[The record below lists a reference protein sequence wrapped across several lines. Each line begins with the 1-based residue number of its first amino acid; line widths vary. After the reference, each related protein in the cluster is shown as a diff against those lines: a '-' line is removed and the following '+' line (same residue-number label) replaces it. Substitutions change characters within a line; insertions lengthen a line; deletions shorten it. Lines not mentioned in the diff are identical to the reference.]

1 MYKFYAVNALYVAVR
16 LCLTAREWV
25 TPPCKMVK
33 GGYLSPVRHK
43 PPSPT
48 AIPLDIFLRRCF
60 LAIKAVKHKSE
71 RRKLNLR
78 RTPRPKEQAMKNAVI
93 YARFSSHAQNEQS
106 IEGQL
111 AECHAFAERNNLR
124 IVHEYIDRAL
134 TGTTDKRP
142 EFLQM
147 IEDSKRKGFQF
158 VIVYQLDRFAR
169 NRYDS
174 ATYKAKLKKNGVRV
188 LSAKENITDDASG
201 ILIEGVLESMAEY
214 YSAELS
220 QKIKRGIAIS
230 ASKCKY
236 FGGSVPLGYKV
247 DEKKDYIIDEDTAPL
262 VKKMFE
268 MFVGGYTYADIIR
281 YLNGRGVTTSRGG
294 KWNKSSFHRIFS
306 NRRYLGKYIYHGEE
320 IDGGI
325 PRLIDDELFAEA
337 QKVLAKYAAAPS
349 RGKAKIEYLLSDK
362 LLCGHCGNKMTGISS
377 TSKSKKIHHY
387 YKCAGNNK
395 GICDKR
401 TVRKQFIEDEVIA
414 AIVGEHG
421 IMTDEFIDLIAA
433 ETYLL
438 IQAEQNDT
446 EIKRLE
452 NLVAENQKSINN
464 LMQALML
471 GKIADTILA
480 QIEKLENENKELQ
493 DTIDTERAMQINY
506 SYGDIRKWLSHFR
519 TLDYSKTK
527 HRKDLIDTLIY
538 RVVLYDDKMKVLFH
552 LKGGQQGEL
561 LLNLIFPD
569 YPDGNGDS
577 GENAQETPVN
587 EKETDK
593 SVSNSDTYA
602 GCAYTSRLVEMIGL
616 EPTTYTLRTYRSTG

>member
-1 MYKFYAVNALYVAVR
+1 
-16 LCLTAREWV
+16 
-25 TPPCKMVK
+25 
-33 GGYLSPVRHK
+33 
-43 PPSPT
+43 
-48 AIPLDIFLRRCF
+48 
-60 LAIKAVKHKSE
+60 
-71 RRKLNLR
+71 
-78 RTPRPKEQAMKNAVI
+78 MKNAVI

-111 AECHAFAERNNLR
+111 KECYAFAERSGLR
-124 IVHEYIDRAL
+124 IIHEYIDRAL

-230 ASKCKY
+230 ASKCKF
-236 FGGSVPLGYKV
+236 FGGKVPLGYKI
-247 DEKKDYIIDEDTAPL
+247 DEKKDYVIDEDTAPI
-262 VKKMFE
+262 VRRMFE
-268 MFVGGYTYADIIR
+268 MLAGGYNYAQIAR
-281 YLNGRGVTTSRGG
+281 YMNERGIPTATGG
-294 KWNKSSFHRIFS
+294 KWGKNSFNSIFS
-306 NRRYLGKYIYHGEE
+306 NRRYLGKYIFHGEE

-325 PRLIDDELFAEA
+325 PQLIDDGLFADV
-337 QKVLAKYAAAPS
+337 QKVLEKYAAAPS
-349 RGKAKIEYLLSDK
+349 RGKAKVEYLLSDK
-362 LLCGHCGNKMTGISS
+362 LICGKCGNKMTGISS

-387 YKCAGNNK
+387 YKCVGVTK
-395 GICDKR
+395 SVCDKR
-401 TVRKQFIEDEVIA
+401 TIRKQFIEDEIIA
-414 AIVGEHG
+414 AIVGNGTEQNPHG
-421 IMTDEFIDLIAA
+421 VLTDEFIDTIAA
-433 ETYLL
+433 ETYML
-438 IQAEQNDT
+438 IQAERNDS

-452 NLVAENQKSINN
+452 SLVADNQKAINN

-480 QIEKLENENKELQ
+480 QIEKLESENKELN
-493 DTIDTERAMQINY
+493 DTIESEKALQINY
-506 SYGDIRKWLSHFR
+506 TYADIRKWLQHFR

-527 HRKDLIDTLIY
+527 NRKDLIDTFIY
-538 RVVLYDDKMKVLFH
+538 KVLLFDDKMKVLFH
-552 LKGGQQGEL
+552 LKSGQQNEL

-569 YPDGNGDS
+569 YPDGNGDT
-577 GENAQETPVN
+577 GENGAK
-587 EKETDK
+587 EKETDN
-593 SVSNSDTYA
+593 SVSNSE
-602 GCAYTSRLVEMIGL
+602 GCAYTPVMVDHRGL
-616 EPTTYTLRTYRSTG
+616 EPRTIRLRVGRSTN